1 VHLSS
6 DCSYLYLDMCMC
18 ILSYFAIYDFT
29 THFQHH
35 NVQAAPAFCDVTSAP
50 LATPVTTDAPVA
62 GTVTTEAPVAGEV
75 HTTDAPVAGEVHNT
89 DAPAVHHG
97 KAGKVAKSAKAKG
110 SKDGGSMRLLMDA
123 YANDELMDA
132 FANL

>member
-62 GTVTTEAPVAGEV
+62 G
-75 HTTDAPVAGEVHNT
+75 EVHNT

>member
-1 VHLSS
+1 MSCCIVFGFGIISS
-6 DCSYLYLDMCMC
+6 H
-18 ILSYFAIYDFT
+18 FAIMFFL
-29 THFQHH
+29 THAFLQHH
-35 NVQAAPAFCDVTSAP
+35 HVQAAPAFCDVTSAP
-50 LATPVTTDAPVA
+50 VTTPVTTTD
-62 GTVTTEAPVAGEV
+62 APVAGEV
-75 HTTDAPVAGEVHNT
+75 HTTDAPVAASVAGST
-89 DAPAVHHG
+89 DAPVAGSVDVPVHHHG

>member
-1 VHLSS
+1 
-6 DCSYLYLDMCMC
+6 
-18 ILSYFAIYDFT
+18 
-29 THFQHH
+29 
-35 NVQAAPAFCDVTSAP
+35 
-50 LATPVTTDAPVA
+50 
-62 GTVTTEAPVAGEV
+62 VAGEV
-75 HTTDAPVAGEVHNT
+75 HTTDAPVAGEVHTT
-89 DAPAVHHG
+89 DAPVAGSVDVPVHHG

>member
-1 VHLSS
+1 
-6 DCSYLYLDMCMC
+6 MCMC

-75 HTTDAPVAGEVHNT
+75 HNT

>member
-1 VHLSS
+1 MHLSS
-6 DCSYLYLDMCMC
+6 DCFYLYLDMC
-18 ILSYFAIYDFT
+18 LSSYFAIFT
-29 THFQHH
+29 SALSQHH
-35 NVQAAPAFCDVTSAP
+35 HVQAAPAFCDVTSAP
-50 LATPVTTDAPVA
+50 VATPVTTDAPVA

-75 HTTDAPVAGEVHNT
+75 HTT